1 MICIFVVLYLV
12 IGCFFMGA
20 IPDTAGRP
28 TVVML
33 FLWPIGVPLL
43 IFFWAIDKLFE
54 FGLFV
59 GKRIRENK
67 NRYGRK

>member
-1 MICIFVVLYLV
+1 MIWIFVILYLI

-33 FLWPIGVPLL
+33 FLWLIVIPLL
-43 IFFWAIDKLFE
+43 IFFWATNKLFE
-54 FGLFV
+54 FGLFI
-59 GKRIRENK
+59 GKKIRGNK
-67 NRYGRK
+67 NC